1 MLRSLSLTD
10 FILVDS
16 LELELSA
23 GFTVLTG
30 ETGAGKSILFDALGV
45 VLGERADASM
55 VREGARKAEV
65 AAEFDVVPA
74 LHAWMQEQDLEGE
87 TLLLRRSIDTQGRS
101 RAWIN
106 GRSVTA
112 SQLREVGD
120 ALVDLHGQHAHQS
133 LLKSTAQRQLLD
145 EHGVAP
151 ALRTAVQQSWGQWQA
166 LATRL
171 DLAQEQASQLQAE
184 REQLLWLRDQLLDL
198 ALPASEWEQLEAEH
212 RRLSHAQGLIS
223 GVQSLLDL
231 LDEGEHPIDAQL
243 ARATHELTA
252 LQEHDARLSEALE
265 SLESARIAAA
275 DAASTLHRY
284 LGTVEPDPERLAEL
298 DGLLSRA
305 ATLSRRLRLPHSEF
319 ADRLQE
325 IEVRLRALNDLD
337 QLDALREQVK
347 ALELNYQDCAMRLRQ
362 ARTAAAQTF
371 AAAVSESLQTLAMP
385 GGRFEVCVELTR
397 AGPSGIDEV
406 RFDVAGHAGATPR
419 PLAKV
424 ASGGELARIA
434 LAISVIAS
442 RSARVPTLLFD
453 EVDSGVG
460 GAVAEVVGRLLAEL
474 GQRHQV
480 LCVTHLPQV
489 AALAAQQLRVSKSSS
504 SAGSYSQ
511 VQWLDANGRVDEI
524 ARMLGGLD
532 ITATTRRHAR
542 ELLRKASVGLSS
554 ER

>member
-1 MLRSLSLTD
+1 MLRNLQLTD

-16 LELELSA
+16 LELELGA

-65 AAEFDVVPA
+65 AAEFDVVAA
-74 LHAWMQEQDLEGE
+74 LQPWMQEQEIEGD
-87 TLLLRRSIDTQGRS
+87 TLLLRRSIDSQGRS

-112 SQLREVGD
+112 AQLREVGD

-133 LLKSTAQRQLLD
+133 LLKASAQRQLLD
-145 EHGVAP
+145 EHGVAL
-151 ALRTAVQQSWGQWQA
+151 ALREAVQKAWGDWQQ
-166 LATRL
+166 
-171 DLAQEQASQLQAE
+171 LAQRLEVAQTQASQLQSE
-184 REQLLWLRDQLLDL
+184 REQLLWLKEQLLDL
-198 ALPASEWEQLEAEH
+198 ALPAAEWEQIEAEH
-212 RRLSHAQGLIS
+212 RRLSHAQSLIS
-223 GVQSLLDL
+223 GVQALLDV
-231 LDEGEHPIDAQL
+231 LDEGEHTVEQQL
-243 ARATHELTA
+243 ARAVHDLSD
-252 LQEHDARLSEALE
+252 LQIHDARLNEALE

-284 LGTVEPDPERLAEL
+284 LGSVEPDPQRLAEL

-305 ATLSRRLRLPHSEF
+305 NALSRRLHLQPSEF
-319 ADRLQE
+319 AERLQNVE
-325 IEVRLRALNDLD
+325 ARLRALTDLD
-337 QLDALREQVK
+337 QLDALQKQV
-347 ALELNYQDCAMRLRQ
+347 AELEKHYRQ
-362 ARTAAAQTF
+362 AAHRLSEARRAAA
-371 AAAVSESLQTLAMP
+371 ASLSAAVTESMQTLAMT
-385 GGRFEVCVELTR
+385 GGRLDIHLE
-397 AGPSGIDEV
+397 AGKPGPEGMDEV
-406 RFDVAGHAGATPR
+406 RFDVAGHAGASPR
-419 PLAKV
+419 PLARV

-489 AALAAQQLRVSKSSS
+489 AALASEQLRVSKTSSP
-504 SAGSYSQ
+504 
-511 VQWLDANGRVDEI
+511 NGTNSKVERLSDQGRIDEI
-524 ARMLGGLD
+524 ARMLGGLE

-542 ELLRKASVGLSS
+542 EMLRKA
-554 ER
+554 